1 MEEKKEYSRNLQ
13 HLQTQQEIAQEQRKN
28 LGLAGVK
35 KMIEDYEQIL
45 QCYTLMRTKNK
56 MKNSK
61 AKFEKWWEV
70 AEEYFIK
77 ELEKN

>member
-1 MEEKKEYSRNLQ
+1 
-13 HLQTQQEIAQEQRKN
+13 
-28 LGLAGVK
+28 
-35 KMIEDYEQIL
+35 MIEDYEQIL